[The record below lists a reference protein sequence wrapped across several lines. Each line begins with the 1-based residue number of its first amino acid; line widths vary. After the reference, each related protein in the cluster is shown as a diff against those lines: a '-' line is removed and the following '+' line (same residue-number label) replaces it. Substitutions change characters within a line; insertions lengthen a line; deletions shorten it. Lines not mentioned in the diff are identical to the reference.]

1 MLTDLYHALEH
12 FKTAF
17 SRQQSWLL
25 FCAIILSFLA
35 AIEMEGVTSMCRYWL
50 SDEKGYY
57 RLLHFFISQVLS
69 A

>member
-1 MLTDLYHALEH
+1 MLPDLCRTLHA
-12 FKTAF
+12 FKNAF

-25 FCAIILSFLA
+25 FCAVVLSFLA
-35 AIEMEGVTSMCRYWL
+35 STEMVGVTSICRYWL

-57 RLLHFFISQVLS
+57 RLLHFFSSQILP